1 VGYEQNGGGSEAA
14 DSLSLVRH
22 PISEDDAAIWVVKA
36 SARSAPLVAL
46 AGEVGDP
53 APVASRVVN
62 DVDDWQFGRFMLA
75 WLDRQAAVRLVH
87 HLPDAS
93 FFLRLLEQAYQ
104 PVFDRQPQFIEL
116 LRDQSRPEMSLTNDV
131 LQIQLHDLGPRYSM
145 VRHHALMLFH
155 AALWLEQPRRHQ
167 WLALYDALLTHVD
180 ERPQGRP
187 GLAEL
192 ADVEAGA
199 FKDFALLAAR
209 TVDESDAVILL
220 ANAKHELDRVLD
232 YQLYAAAAI
241 GLLWRQYRS
250 LSDTEREEWLL
261 YQFAEAYMRL
271 DYLEEEWTAR

>member
-1 VGYEQNGGGSEAA
+1 MGYEQTGGGSEAA

-22 PISEDDAAIWVVKA
+22 PISEDEAAIWVVKA

-53 APVASRVVN
+53 APVSSRVVN

-75 WLDRQAAVRLVH
+75 WLDRQATVRLVH

-199 FKDFALLAAR
+199 FKDFALLAWR
-209 TVDESDAVILL
+209 TVDESDAAILL

-250 LSDTEREEWLL
+250 LSDTEREKWLL
-261 YQFAEAYMRL
+261 YQFAESYMRL

>member
-1 VGYEQNGGGSEAA
+1 MTHEQNDGGNAAA

-22 PISEDDAAIWVVKA
+22 PISEDDAAIWVARA

-46 AGEVGDP
+46 AGQVGDP
-53 APVASRVVN
+53 APVSSRVVN
-62 DVDDWQFGRFMLA
+62 DADDWQFGRFMLA
-75 WLDRQAAVRLVH
+75 WLDRRATVRLVH

-145 VRHHALMLFH
+145 IRHHALMLFH

-167 WLALYDALLTHVD
+167 WLALYDAVLTHVD

-192 ADVEAGA
+192 VDVEAGA
-199 FKDFALLAAR
+199 FDDFAILAAR
-209 TVDESDAVILL
+209 TVDESDAAILL

-250 LSDTEREEWLL
+250 LSDIERKEWLL

>member
-1 VGYEQNGGGSEAA
+1 MAHQRNDGGSEVA

-22 PISEDDAAIWVVKA
+22 PITEDDAATWVAKA
-36 SARSAPLVAL
+36 LARSAPLVAL

-75 WLDRQAAVRLVH
+75 WLDRQATVRLVH

-145 VRHHALMLFH
+145 VRHHSLMLFH
-155 AALWLEQPRRHQ
+155 AALWLEQPRRLQ
-167 WLALYDALLTHVD
+167 WLALYDAVLTHVD

-199 FKDFALLAAR
+199 FEDFGLLAAR
-209 TVDESDAVILL
+209 TVDESDSAMLL
-220 ANAKHELDRVLD
+220 ANAQHKLDRILD

-250 LSDTEREEWLL
+250 LSDSEREKWLL
-261 YQFAEAYMRL
+261 HQFAEAYMGL
-271 DYLEEEWTAR
+271 DYLEEEWTTR